1 MVGRRRSLI
10 ATACILATV
19 LPAIVATTPAVAAT
33 KSSYVVVFRDA
44 VDVDGKVNLLER
56 LQGFL
61 ASFRYR
67 SALRGFSAELTPLQ
81 AAVVAADP
89 DVLYLSPDRHV
100 DAVDTVPVA
109 SGESVPTGVRR
120 VEAASFST
128 ANQSSVV
135 NVAVI
140 DTGVDLGHPD
150 LNVVSAINCIDSTK
164 TAQDDHGHGTHVA
177 GTIAA
182 RNNGSGVVGV
192 VPATKLYAVKVLD
205 QNGGGDWSQIICGID
220 WVTAHVDLGI
230 RVANMSLGGYG
241 GTTDDDCGLTSSD
254 ALHKAICGSTKA
266 GVTYAVAAGNGN
278 TDLATFNPA
287 NYPEVLAVTAMSDSD
302 GAPGAA
308 GAAPSCRPGE
318 IDDAPASFSNYAVA
332 QREIDHT
339 VAAPGVCISSTSLG
353 GGYNVLSG
361 TSMASPNAA
370 GSIALCFGTGGSA
383 GPCGGQSPASVIQTI
398 RYAARNHTVSTAGYG
413 YSGDPAHNPV
423 AGRDY
428 GYLVWD
434 GSAGTPATP
443 TAPGAP
449 VTLTATAGTGSVAL
463 SWGAPTS
470 DGGTAITNYRIYRGT
485 SSGGETWL
493 ATLGDVTSYN
503 DAGLTNG
510 TTYYYRVS
518 ASNAAG
524 EGKPS
529 VERSA
534 TPKANACFLICPL
547 ALPSLPSL
555 PSLPG

>member
-1 MVGRRRSLI
+1 MGVALVGRRRSLI
-10 ATACILATV
+10 ATACMMATL

-33 KSSYVVVFRDA
+33 KSSYIVVLQDA
-44 VDVDGKVNLLER
+44 VNVDAKVNLLER
-56 LQGFL
+56 VQGFL

-67 SALRGFSAELTPLQ
+67 SALRGFAAELTPLQ

-100 DAVDTVPVA
+100 DAVGTLPVA

-128 ANQSSVV
+128 ANQPSSV

-150 LNVVSAINCIDSTK
+150 LNVVSATNCIDPTR
-164 TAQDDHGHGTHVA
+164 TAHDDHGHGTHVA

-192 VPATKLYAVKVLD
+192 VPDTRLYAVKVLD

-241 GTTDDDCGLTSSD
+241 GATDNDCGLTTSD
-254 ALHKAICGSTKA
+254 ALHKAICGSTMA

-302 GAPGAA
+302 GAPGSL
-308 GAAPSCRPGE
+308 GTAPSCRPGE
-318 IDDAPASFSNYAVA
+318 TDDAPASFSNYAVA

-339 VAAPGVCISSTSLG
+339 VAAPGVCISSTWLG
-353 GGYNVLSG
+353 GGLNANVSG
-361 TSMASPNAA
+361 TSMASPHVA
-370 GSIALCFGTGGSA
+370 GAIARCFGAEGSA
-383 GPCGGQSPASVIQTI
+383 GPCTDQSPATVIQTV
-398 RYAARNHTVSTAGYG
+398 RHAAENHTVTTAGYG
-413 YSGDPAHNPV
+413 YSGDPAHEPV
-423 AGRDY
+423 FGRYY
-428 GYLVWD
+428 GYLLWD
-434 GSAGTPATP
+434 GSAGAPITPS
-443 TAPGAP
+443 APGAP
-449 VTLTATAGTGSVAL
+449 PTLTATAGSGSVAL
-463 SWGAPTS
+463 GWGAPNS
-470 DGGTAITNYRIYRGT
+470 DGGSPVTNYRIYRGT
-485 SSGGETWL
+485 SSDGETWL
-493 ATLGDVTSYN
+493 VTLGNVTSYN
-503 DAGLTNG
+503 DTGLTNG

-518 ASNAAG
+518 AVNAAG
-524 EGKPS
+524 EGRPS
-529 VERSA
+529 PERSA
-534 TPKANACFLICPL
+534 TPEAKACFLICLP
-547 ALPSLPSL
+547 ALPFLS
-555 PSLPG
+555 G

>member
-1 MVGRRRSLI
+1 MGVKMVGRRRSFVAAASL
-10 ATACILATV
+10 LAML
-19 LPAIVATTPAVAAT
+19 LPAMMAATPATAAT
-33 KSSYVVVFRDA
+33 KSSYIVVLRDA

-56 LQGFL
+56 VQGFL

-67 SALRGFSAELTPLQ
+67 SALRGFAAELTPLQ

-100 DAVDTVPVA
+100 DAVGTVPVA
-109 SGESVPTGVRR
+109 SGESAPTGVRR

-128 ANQSSVV
+128 ANQPSTV

-150 LNVVSAINCIDSTK
+150 LNVVSATNCIDPTR

-192 VPATKLYAVKVLD
+192 VPGTRLYAVKVLD

-230 RVANMSLGGYG
+230 SVANMSLGGYG
-241 GTTDDDCGLTSSD
+241 GAGNDCGLTTSD

-318 IDDAPASFSNYAVA
+318 TDDAPASFSNYAVA
-332 QREIDHT
+332 PREIDHT
-339 VAAPGVCISSTSLG
+339 VAGPGVCISSTWLG
-353 GGYNVLSG
+353 GGHNANVSG
-361 TSMASPNAA
+361 TSMASPHVA
-370 GSIALCFGTGGSA
+370 GSIARCFGTGDSA
-383 GPCGGQSPASVIQTI
+383 GPCTGQSPATVIQTV
-398 RYAARNHTVSTAGYG
+398 RNAAQSHTVTTPRYG
-413 YSGDPAHNPV
+413 YSGDPAHEPV
-423 AGRDY
+423 SGRYY
-428 GYLVWD
+428 GYLLWD
-434 GSAGTPATP
+434 GSAGAPTTPS
-443 TAPGAP
+443 APGAP
-449 VTLTATAGTGSVAL
+449 PTLTATAGSGSVSL

-470 DGGTAITNYRIYRGT
+470 DGESPVTNYRIYRDT

-493 ATLGDVTSYN
+493 VTLGNVASYN
-503 DAGLTNG
+503 DTGLTNG

-518 ASNAAG
+518 AVNAAG

-529 VERSA
+529 PERSA
-534 TPKANACFLICPL
+534 TPKATACFLICLP
-547 ALPSLPSL
+547 ALPFLS
-555 PSLPG
+555 G

>member
-1 MVGRRRSLI
+1 MVGWRRSFI
-10 ATACILATV
+10 ATACLLATL
-19 LPAIVATTPAVAAT
+19 LPAMAATTPAVAAT
-33 KSSYVVVFRDA
+33 KSSYVVVLRDA

-56 LQGFL
+56 LQGFI

-67 SALRGFSAELTPLQ
+67 SALRGFAAELTPLQ
-81 AAVVAADP
+81 AAVLAADP

-100 DAVDTVPVA
+100 DAVGTVPIA

-128 ANQSSVV
+128 ANQASTV

-150 LNVVSAINCIDSTK
+150 LNVVSATNCIDPTK

-177 GTIAA
+177 GIIAG

-205 QNGGGDWSQIICGID
+205 QNGGGNWSQIICGID

-230 RVANMSLGGYG
+230 KVANMSLGGYG

-254 ALHKAICGSTKA
+254 ALHKAICGSSKA
-266 GVTYAVAAGNGN
+266 GITYAVAAGNGN

-302 GAPGAA
+302 GAPGSL

-318 IDDAPASFSNYAVA
+318 TDDASASFSNYAVA
-332 QREIDHT
+332 AREINHT
-339 VAAPGVCISSTSLG
+339 VAAPGVCISSTWLG
-353 GGYNVLSG
+353 GGYNALSG
-361 TSMASPNAA
+361 TSMASPNVA
-370 GSIALCFGTGGSA
+370 GSIALCYGTGGSA
-383 GPCGGQSPASVIQTI
+383 GPCTGQSPAAVIQTI
-398 RYAARNHTVSTAGYG
+398 REAAQNHTGATAGYG
-413 YSGDPAHNPV
+413 YSGDPAHEPV
-423 AGRDY
+423 AGRHY

-434 GSAGTPATP
+434 GSAGTPTSP
-443 TAPGAP
+443 TAPGSP
-449 VTLTATAGTGSVAL
+449 PSLTATAGTGSVTL
-463 SWGAPTS
+463 GWEAPGS
-470 DGGTAITNYRIYRGT
+470 DGGSPVTGYKVYRGT

-493 ATLGDVTSYN
+493 ATLGNVTSYN
-503 DAGLTNG
+503 DTGLTNG
-510 TTYYYRVS
+510 TTYYYRVG

-529 VERSA
+529 PERSA
-534 TPKANACFLICPL
+534 TPKAKACFLICLP
-547 ALPSLPSL
+547 ALPSLL
-555 PSLPG
+555 G